1 MMAFQTRI
9 LRDGEWVT
17 ETVNLQ
23 AALKASAAPQLA
35 PEPLQQPPVCGILT
49 QTIVESP
56 VVRWVLPVR
65 LRSGTH
71 NDIAFIGE
79 HFLQISQLGRD
90 GQVHDVL
97 RKSDFGFRI
106 RNAVVLGDSLEHGLD
121 DEPYGVT
128 VKSEP
133 PSSPLSPGAP
143 GIFHGLR
150 SRSLPPQLLV
160 LMLESCQLLFLFVRE
175 RPDQTLEFVI
185 TTYENP
191 RLLPYLGYQLAV
203 DPSSRY
209 MAAGSPEGLFV
220 VYELEALSDISKQYA
235 EHGSIEPIKS
245 LRIRSVSGALHKL
258 EFLHP
263 RAEDDYHII
272 LLLVVARR
280 ERSRG
285 PPVSRMA
292 TYEWELGDDLQTIFA
307 EERTGN
313 RLPKEHR
320 LPLLLIPIRFKT
332 AFFAV
337 SQAHI
342 GVVKYA
348 LSGAPEFE
356 SLPAQPPARTP
367 QHHGVHEPLWVAWA
381 RPFRRKKYFAKTDI
395 IYLAREDGAIIHIEI
410 DSAEL
415 LPSVT
420 NVGCL
425 GANIDTA
432 FTTAYDIFSDVLIIG
447 GESGPG
453 GIWKLAP
460 RQDIQ
465 QVSSLPNWSPVID
478 MTTTNEYSGWHPS
491 NADLQSAQP
500 RSATQRRNKMRKQ
513 DDIFSASGRGLTGS
527 VVQWRWGI
535 QARIGLD
542 IETGEPIRQAWT
554 FTAHRSNERGLY
566 GLLALPHSSVV
577 LRFSE
582 SLDQVDAVPAEDTPF
597 DLTSRTL
604 HAIQVSDSIIQVTE
618 RSINVATP
626 TASSRC
632 LLGEALGIPDAAA
645 ESAFCIGHTVVF
657 STHIAPVSRL
667 HVMKAEG
674 IEFSLVGSWDALGE
688 VTCVSIF
695 SVSSNSFI
703 AAGSMYNGVPWI
715 SIYSTTGEAI
725 VSGAISSG
733 QADEGGSAELEALTN
748 ISVAHQGVDQVDL
761 VLGTRCGSLITARI
775 SDQSPD
781 NLTWNSEVIGV
792 ARVDIFPTS
801 VPYTGTSTAFA
812 CCDNKLIF
820 LSDFSPKD
828 CKFNSKH
835 YIWPTDLS
843 DPQMACPP
851 IHSVHRITQ
860 NLSGQDGHTSLLIL
874 AGSRLLLADF
884 GPHIGNV
891 PRPIPIG
898 GTPSRIIFSQTLN
911 CLVVALIIDD
921 RPTLKFLDPDSGS
934 TISVPTDKDRREVD
948 FISGLGHYG
957 DRVFGLHEWLYKKDG
972 RVFPF
977 ILVTTQGGE
986 LIIVSTEKIHGRSAE
1001 GDSRQL
1007 RYWTRYKK
1015 RLPGEIFSIT
1025 ADAEGLIYCVNKTLH
1040 WEVLDLAERKL
1051 KPAKQFQL
1059 DSPATSL
1066 RVSKGKIFALTAL
1079 HSLEVIDY
1087 QSTEDGSM
1095 ELVHGDQIARRGV
1108 HMIDLGDPTD
1118 GHGRWPLTLVS
1129 DQVGV
1134 IAGLWIPLGQR
1145 DREFEVVFEAML
1157 PSSVRRFVR
1166 AHSRPPWLVDSTQR
1180 RYGTLPSSH
1189 DRSDI
1194 IGVSLDGSLHQ
1205 LSLLGLELWRLLFMI
1220 QTLAQTKG
1228 GITSLDT
1235 LQVDNRVD
1243 VLDLELQPTPK
1254 ITHIDGD
1261 LLKRC
1266 LKLRNLET
1274 LVGFGDAFDVYC
1286 YHLDAIGGGSY
1297 TVGFAQE
1304 GEARRRERYFE
1315 LGYEIIK
1322 FLIAPAL

>member
-1 MMAFQTRI
+1 MAFQTRV
-9 LRDGEWVT
+9 LRNGEWVT

-23 AALKASAAPQLA
+23 AALKASAAPQVA
-35 PEPLQQPPVCGILT
+35 SEPVQQPPVCGILT
-49 QTIVESP
+49 HTLVESP

-65 LRSGTH
+65 LRSSTH

-79 HFLQISQLGRD
+79 HFLQVSQLGRD

-106 RNAVVLGDSLEHGLD
+106 RNAAVLGDSLEHGLD
-121 DEPYGVT
+121 DDPYGVT

-133 PSSPLSPGAP
+133 PSSPLSPGAH
-143 GIFHGLR
+143 GIFDGLR

-160 LMLESCQLLFLFVRE
+160 LMLESCQLLFIFVRE

-191 RLLPYLGYQLAV
+191 RLLPYLGYHLSV

-220 VYELEALSDISKQYA
+220 VYELEALSDLNKQYA
-235 EHGSIEPIKS
+235 EHGSIQPIKS
-245 LRIRSVSGALHKL
+245 IRIRTVSGAIHKL
-258 EFLHP
+258 EFLYP
-263 RAEDDYHII
+263 RAEDDFHII

-285 PPVSRMA
+285 PPASRMA
-292 TYEWELGDDLQTIFA
+292 TYEWELGDDLQSTFA
-307 EERTGN
+307 EERTGT

-320 LPLLLIPIRFKT
+320 LPLLLIPIRFKS

-337 SQAHI
+337 SHSHI

-356 SLPAQPPARTP
+356 SLPAQPPPRTP
-367 QHHGVHEPLWVAWA
+367 QHHGLDEPLWVAWA
-381 RPFRRKKYFAKTDI
+381 RPFRRKKYFEKTDI

-410 DSAEL
+410 DAAEL

-465 QVSSLPNWSPVID
+465 RVSSLPNWSPVID
-478 MTTTNEYSGWHPS
+478 MTTTNEYSSWHPS
-491 NADLQSAQP
+491 EGDLELAQS
-500 RSATQRRNKMRKQ
+500 RTTTQRRNAMRRQ
-513 DDIFSASGRGLTGS
+513 DDIFSASGRGLSGS

-554 FTAHRSNERGLY
+554 FTTHQANERVLY

-582 SLDQVDAVPAEDTPF
+582 SLDQVDTVPPEDTPF
-597 DLTSRTL
+597 DLVSRTL
-604 HAIQVSDSIIQVTE
+604 HALQVSDSIVQVTE

-632 LLGEALGIPDAAA
+632 LIGETLGMPDATA
-645 ESAFCIGHTVVF
+645 ESAFSIGHAVVF
-657 STHIAPVSRL
+657 STHTATVSRL
-667 HVMKAEG
+667 HVMTAEG
-674 IEFSLVGSWDALGE
+674 IEFSLVGSWDAQGE

-695 SVSSNSFI
+695 SVSDKSFI
-703 AAGSMYNGVPWI
+703 AAGSMHNGVPWV
-715 SIYSTTGEAI
+715 SIYSTTGQEI
-725 VSGAISSG
+725 VSGPISSG
-733 QADEGGSAELEALTN
+733 QADKGGGAELEALTS

-781 NLTWNSEVIGV
+781 NLTWNSEIIGV
-792 ARVDIFPTS
+792 ARVDVFPTS
-801 VPYTGTSTAFA
+801 VPYAGASTAFA
-812 CCDNKLIF
+812 CCDNRLIL
-820 LSDFSPKD
+820 LSNYSPED
-828 CKFNSKH
+828 CKFNGKH

-843 DPQMACPP
+843 DPQMPCPP
-851 IHSVHRITQ
+851 IHSIHRITQ

-891 PRPIPIG
+891 PRSIPIE
-898 GTPSRIIFSQTLN
+898 GTPSRVIFSQTLN
-911 CLVVALIIDD
+911 CLVVAMIIDD
-921 RPTLKFLDPDSGS
+921 RPTLKFIDPDSGS
-934 TISVPTDKDRREVD
+934 TISVATDKDRREVD
-948 FISGLGHYG
+948 FISGLGRYG

-977 ILVTTQGGE
+977 ILVTTQAGE
-986 LIIVSTEKIHGRSAE
+986 LIIVSTEKLHARSAE
-1001 GDSRQL
+1001 GDSRVL

-1015 RLPGEIFSIT
+1015 RLPGEVYSIT
-1025 ADAEGLIYCVNKTLH
+1025 ADAEGLIYCVHKTLH

-1051 KPAKQFQL
+1051 KPVKQFLL
-1059 DSPATSL
+1059 DSPAISL
-1066 RVSKGKIFALTAL
+1066 RASKGKIFALTAL

-1095 ELVHGDQIARRGV
+1095 ELVHCDQMSRRGV
-1108 HMIDLGDPTD
+1108 HMIDIGDPAE
-1118 GHGRWPLTLVS
+1118 GQGQWPLTLVS

-1145 DREFEVVFEAML
+1145 DREFQVVFEAML

-1166 AHSRPPWLVDSTQR
+1166 ARRGPPWLVDSTQR
-1180 RYGTLPSSH
+1180 RYGTLPSSP
-1189 DRSDI
+1189 DGSEI
-1194 IGVSLDGSLHQ
+1194 LGVSLDGSLHQ
-1205 LSLLGLELWRLLFMI
+1205 LSLLGIELWRLLLMI
-1220 QTLAQTKG
+1220 QTLAQTKA

-1235 LQVDNRVD
+1235 LQVDSRVD
-1243 VLDLELQPTPK
+1243 ILDLELQPTPK

-1266 LKLRNLET
+1266 LKLRILER
-1274 LVGFGDAFDVYC
+1274 LLGSDDIFHVYC
-1286 YHLDAIGGGSY
+1286 YHLDAIGGGAY
-1297 TVGFAQE
+1297 TVGFKYE
-1304 GEARRRERYFE
+1304 GETRRRERYFE
-1315 LGYEIIK
+1315 LGYEVIK
-1322 FLIAPAL
+1322 FLVAPAL